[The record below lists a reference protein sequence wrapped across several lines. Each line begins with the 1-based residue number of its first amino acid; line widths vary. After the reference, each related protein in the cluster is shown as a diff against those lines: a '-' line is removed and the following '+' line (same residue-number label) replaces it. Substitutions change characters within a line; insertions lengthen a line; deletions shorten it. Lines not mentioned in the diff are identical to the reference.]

1 MACIDQKLE
10 TNHLKI
16 YLSNLIN
23 LYFKQLERTKNYE
36 KRSKKIL
43 NFIEGHCKDFIAE
56 LATISL
62 EANKMSETFTKGI
75 SVIDAL
81 LGGENTSRVI
91 EANVVEEPKE
101 EKKEV
106 TLEEVR
112 TKLANLSRNGHT
124 KEVKALLL
132 KYGADKLSAI
142 DKDKYEAL
150 LADAEGIGNA

>member
-1 MACIDQKLE
+1 
-10 TNHLKI
+10 
-16 YLSNLIN
+16 
-23 LYFKQLERTKNYE
+23 
-36 KRSKKIL
+36 
-43 NFIEGHCKDFIAE
+43 
-56 LATISL
+56 
-62 EANKMSETFTKGI
+62 MSETFTKGI

>member
-1 MACIDQKLE
+1 MKNEVKEFLIA
-10 TNHLKI
+10 LKDI
-16 YLSNLIN
+16 A
-23 LYFKQLERTKNYE
+23 
-36 KRSKKIL
+36 
-43 NFIEGHCKDFIAE
+43 KDFIAE
-56 LATISL
+56 LSTISL

-81 LGGENTSRVI
+81 LGGENTPRVI
-91 EANVVEEPKE
+91 EANVVEESKE

-150 LADAEGIGNA
+150 LADAEEIGNA

>member
-1 MACIDQKLE
+1 MKNEVKEFLTA
-10 TNHLKI
+10 LKDI
-16 YLSNLIN
+16 A
-23 LYFKQLERTKNYE
+23 
-36 KRSKKIL
+36 
-43 NFIEGHCKDFIAE
+43 KDFIAE

-81 LGGENTSRVI
+81 LGGESTPKAI

-101 EKKEV
+101 DKKEV

-124 KEVKALLL
+124 KEVKALLS

-142 DKDKYEAL
+142 DKDMYEAL

>member
-1 MACIDQKLE
+1 MKNEVKEFLIA
-10 TNHLKI
+10 LKDI
-16 YLSNLIN
+16 A
-23 LYFKQLERTKNYE
+23 
-36 KRSKKIL
+36 
-43 NFIEGHCKDFIAE
+43 KDFIAE
-56 LATISL
+56 LSTISL

-81 LGGENTSRVI
+81 LGGENTPRVI

-150 LADAEGIGNA
+150 LADAEEIGNA

>member
-1 MACIDQKLE
+1 MKNEVKEFLIA
-10 TNHLKI
+10 LKDI
-16 YLSNLIN
+16 A
-23 LYFKQLERTKNYE
+23 
-36 KRSKKIL
+36 
-43 NFIEGHCKDFIAE
+43 KDFIAE

-75 SVIDAL
+75 SVIDSL
-81 LGGENTSRVI
+81 LGGENTTKVI

-142 DKDKYEAL
+142 GKDKYEAL
-150 LADAEGIGNA
+150 LADTEGIGNA

>member
-1 MACIDQKLE
+1 MKNEVKEFLIA
-10 TNHLKI
+10 LKDI
-16 YLSNLIN
+16 A
-23 LYFKQLERTKNYE
+23 
-36 KRSKKIL
+36 
-43 NFIEGHCKDFIAE
+43 KDFIEE

-62 EANKMSETFTKGI
+62 EANKMSETFTKEI

-81 LGGENTSRVI
+81 LGGENTPRAI
-91 EANVVEEPKE
+91 EANVVEETRE

-112 TKLANLSRNGHT
+112 TKLVNLSRNGYT
-124 KEVKALLL
+124 KKVKALLL

-150 LADAEGIGNA
+150 LADAEGIGNVQ

>member
-1 MACIDQKLE
+1 MKNEVKEFLIA
-10 TNHLKI
+10 LKDI
-16 YLSNLIN
+16 A
-23 LYFKQLERTKNYE
+23 
-36 KRSKKIL
+36 
-43 NFIEGHCKDFIAE
+43 KDFIAE
-56 LATISL
+56 LSTISL

-81 LGGENTSRVI
+81 LGGENTPRVI

>member
-1 MACIDQKLE
+1 MKNEVKEFLIA
-10 TNHLKI
+10 LKDI
-16 YLSNLIN
+16 A
-23 LYFKQLERTKNYE
+23 
-36 KRSKKIL
+36 
-43 NFIEGHCKDFIAE
+43 KDFIAE
-56 LATISL
+56 LSTISL

-81 LGGENTSRVI
+81 LGGENTLRVI

-150 LADAEGIGNA
+150 LADAEEIGNA

>member
-112 TKLANLSRNGHT
+112 TKLANLSINGHT

-150 LADAEGIGNA
+150 LADAEVIGNA